1 MQLGKVALMGKLESQ
16 HVAAEPEGEQLVIID
31 LPVGFDE
38 RENTEYLR
46 VRLYQDGYPIP
57 RKHWAGLC
65 GEQVQKLVA
74 LMGLRLWV
82 AKWPSGPGPCAKV
95 TETVFYTDRTFGEP
109 MKGIHDA
116 LLALTRRQ
124 RRP

>member
-1 MQLGKVALMGKLESQ
+1 MGKLESQ
-16 HVAAEPEGEQLVIID
+16 HVAAEPEGEQLVISD
-31 LPVGFDE
+31 LPAGFDE
-38 RENTEYLR
+38 RENTECLR

-57 RKHWAGLC
+57 GKDWAGLC
-65 GEQVQKLVA
+65 GEQVQKLLA
-74 LMGLRLWV
+74 LKGLRLWV
-82 AKWPSGPGPCAKV
+82 AKWPSGPGPGAKV
-95 TETVFYTDRTFGEP
+95 AEPVFDADRTFAEP